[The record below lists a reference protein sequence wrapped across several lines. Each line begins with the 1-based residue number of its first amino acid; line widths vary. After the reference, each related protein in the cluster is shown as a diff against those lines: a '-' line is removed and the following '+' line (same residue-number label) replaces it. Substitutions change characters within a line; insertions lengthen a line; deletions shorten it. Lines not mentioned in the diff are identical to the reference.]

1 MGGKRKMYIVKLQF
15 RSEAK
20 RNWQVEQSRA
30 AEGAMPRSLL
40 RNMFPK
46 LALGFIPVTLLSPD
60 LLVLSK
66 AAIGAGAYAPVHCS
80 QTVFINHKQAYKKIR
95 YLNRS

>member
-66 AAIGAGAYAPVHCS
+66 AAIGGKAHSLIYCS
-80 QTVFINHKQAYKKIR
+80 QTALIDHHHIR
-95 YLNRS
+95 QKN